1 MKTMNVTPMTVAPF
15 ESTTMTEK
23 MMQHKAQTKYKIP
36 TMNSGDSDDFGLS
49 AIFVL
54 FNFHKMKVFKEV
66 DHLLISRWAS
76 SVRNGFAS
84 SKGMTIS
91 GSSGQKQ
98 ISKTKK
104 QEKA

>member
-1 MKTMNVTPMTVAPF
+1 
-15 ESTTMTEK
+15 
-23 MMQHKAQTKYKIP
+23 
-36 TMNSGDSDDFGLS
+36 MNSGDSDDFGLS

-84 SKGMTIS
+84 SKGMTTS

-98 ISKTKK
+98 ISKNKK
-104 QEKA
+104 TGKSVAPSCSSLLRISDYFP

>member
-1 MKTMNVTPMTVAPF
+1 
-15 ESTTMTEK
+15 
-23 MMQHKAQTKYKIP
+23 
-36 TMNSGDSDDFGLS
+36 MNSGDSDDFGLS

-54 FNFHKMKVFKEV
+54 FNYLKLKVFKEV
-66 DHLLISRWAS
+66 DHLFISHRAS

-84 SKGMTIS
+84 SKGMTTS

-104 QEKA
+104 TGKSVAPSCSSLLRISDYFP

>member
-1 MKTMNVTPMTVAPF
+1 
-15 ESTTMTEK
+15 
-23 MMQHKAQTKYKIP
+23 
-36 TMNSGDSDDFGLS
+36 MNSGDSDDFGLS

-54 FNFHKMKVFKEV
+54 FNFHKMKVKEV

-84 SKGMTIS
+84 SKGMTTS

-104 QEKA
+104 NRKKRSPFLLFSS